1 MAIEISEEKAGSV
14 RILALSGRLDT
25 ETAPDFELKA
35 HDLFTEGD
43 RHFVV
48 DLSGIDYVSS
58 AGLRVLLSLAK
69 QVDGGKGSLQLC
81 GLPPHVKQVF
91 DLAGFSKLLNL
102 QPTLKGVLSSHPE
115 AQGMD
120 AAAVG
125 NLAKELL
132 GDRADAD
139 PAASSSAAP
148 ASPQLQNSAANLL
161 GAKAPPHRS
170 RNKKG
175 LWARFLGWLRG
186 E

>member
-1 MAIEISEEKAGSV
+1 MAIEISEEKAGAV
-14 RILALSGRLDT
+14 RVLALVGRLDT

-58 AGLRVLLSLAK
+58 AGLRVLLALAK

-81 GLPPHVKQVF
+81 GLPAHVKQVF
-91 DLAGFSKLLNL
+91 DLAGFSKLLNI
-102 QPTLKGVLSSHPE
+102 QPNLKSVLASHPE
-115 AQGMD
+115 AQELD
-120 AAAVG
+120 AAKVG
-125 NLAKELL
+125 ELASQLL
-132 GDRADAD
+132 GDRADAA
-139 PAASSSAAP
+139 PAAPAPSAS

-161 GAKAPPHRS
+161 GAKPPVQR
-170 RNKKG
+170 KKG
-175 LWARFLGWLRG
+175 LWARFMGWLRG

>member
-1 MAIEISEEKAGSV
+1 MAIEISEEKAGAV
-14 RILALSGRLDT
+14 RILALGGRLDT

-35 HDLFTEGD
+35 HDLYTEGD

-115 AQGMD
+115 AQGID
-120 AAAVG
+120 AGKVG
-125 NLAKELL
+125 ELARQLL
-132 GDRADAD
+132 GERADAV

-148 ASPQLQNSAANLL
+148 ASPQLQNSAASLL
-161 GAKAPPHRS
+161 GAKAPPRS
-170 RNKKG
+170 RQKQG
-175 LWARFLGWLRG
+175 LWARFMGWLRG